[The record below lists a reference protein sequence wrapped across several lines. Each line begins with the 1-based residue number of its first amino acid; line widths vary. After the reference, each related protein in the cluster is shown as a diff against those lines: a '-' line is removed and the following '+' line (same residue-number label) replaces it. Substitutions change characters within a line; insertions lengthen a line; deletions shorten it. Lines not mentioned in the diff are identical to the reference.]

1 MGFLQEKQNRMYMV
15 FVGGGCAFLL
25 FFSLFLGVY
34 REREKKTLF
43 LQWEKT
49 VSSAMLEK
57 GLRED
62 EIGDILQSREIT
74 EEGERFLEKLG
85 HTEKENFWLLET
97 GETDNFLF
105 EIVLAAGG
113 FLAVFW
119 FLGGAS
125 AFLLQRER
133 QYEKAIK
140 IIEAFQTG
148 ETERRLPG
156 NDTGGIYRL
165 FSSVNRLATAFC
177 AREEAAQKAK
187 DFLKDMVSDISHQ
200 LKTPLAALNMYMEIM
215 MEDKDA
221 VEFFGEKALLSLERM
236 ERLTGNLL
244 KIVRLDAKTISF
256 EKKPCDVGGLVKD
269 AAEGFITRA
278 EKEGKQLF
286 LEGEETILN
295 CDRNWT
301 EEAVSNLIKNALD
314 HTDEGD
320 FVKISWEKSPVMIRI
335 SVEDNG
341 SGISEEEDIYHI
353 FKRFYRSSSSS
364 SGGSGLGLPL
374 AKAIVEEQGGS
385 LTVSSQEGQGSVFV
399 LSFSYVTEL

>member
-1 MGFLQEKQNRMYMV
+1 
-15 FVGGGCAFLL
+15 
-25 FFSLFLGVY
+25 
-34 REREKKTLF
+34 
-43 LQWEKT
+43 
-49 VSSAMLEK
+49 
-57 GLRED
+57 
-62 EIGDILQSREIT
+62 
-74 EEGERFLEKLG
+74 
-85 HTEKENFWLLET
+85 
-97 GETDNFLF
+97 
-105 EIVLAAGG
+105 
-113 FLAVFW
+113 
-119 FLGGAS
+119 
-125 AFLLQRER
+125 
-133 QYEKAIK
+133 
-140 IIEAFQTG
+140 
-148 ETERRLPG
+148 
-156 NDTGGIYRL
+156 
-165 FSSVNRLATAFC
+165 
-177 AREEAAQKAK
+177 
-187 DFLKDMVSDISHQ
+187 MVSDISHQ

-341 SGISEEEDIYHI
+341 SGISEEDIYHI

>member
-25 FFSLFLGVY
+25 FFSLFLGVC
-34 REREKKTLF
+34 REREKKTMF

-85 HTEKENFWLLET
+85 HTEKENFWLLEA

-133 QYEKAIK
+133 QYEKAVK
-140 IIEAFQTG
+140 IIEAFQMG

-215 MEDKDA
+215 MEDKTA

-341 SGISEEEDIYHI
+341 SGISEEDIYHI

>member
-1 MGFLQEKQNRMYMV
+1 MEFLQEKRNRQYMV
-15 FVGGGCAFLL
+15 FVGGGCAVLL
-25 FFSLFLGVY
+25 FFSLFLGICQE
-34 REREKKTLF
+34 RERRTMF

-49 VSSAMLEK
+49 VSSAMLKQGMGE
-57 GLRED
+57 GQISEV
-62 EIGDILQSREIT
+62 LQSREVT
-74 EEGERFLEKLG
+74 EEGEKLLEKLG
-85 HTEKENFWLLET
+85 HMEKENLWLLET
-97 GETDNFLF
+97 GGKNNFLF
-105 EIVLAAGG
+105 GIVLAAGS

-119 FLGGAS
+119 FLGGAGV
-125 AFLLQRER
+125 FLLQRER
-133 QYEKAIK
+133 QYEKAVK
-140 IIEAFQTG
+140 IIEGFQKG

-177 AREEAAQKAK
+177 SREEAAQKAK

-341 SGISEEEDIYHI
+341 SGISEEDIYHI

>member
-85 HTEKENFWLLET
+85 HTEKENFWLLEA

-148 ETERRLPG
+148 ETERRLSG

-295 CDRNWT
+295 CDRSWT

-341 SGISEEEDIYHI
+341 SGISEEDIYHI

>member
-341 SGISEEEDIYHI
+341 SGISEEDIYHI

-385 LTVSSQEGQGSVFV
+385 LTVSSQEGQGSIFV

>member
-85 HTEKENFWLLET
+85 HTEKENFWLLEA
-97 GETDNFLF
+97 GGTDNFLF
-105 EIVLAAGG
+105 ELVLATGG

-215 MEDKDA
+215 MDDKDA
-221 VEFFGEKALLSLERM
+221 VEVFGEKALLSLERM

-341 SGISEEEDIYHI
+341 SGISEEDIYHI

>member
-15 FVGGGCAFLL
+15 FVGGGCVFLL

-85 HTEKENFWLLET
+85 HTEKENFWLLEA

-341 SGISEEEDIYHI
+341 SGISEEDIYHI

-385 LTVSSQEGQGSVFV
+385 LTVSSQEGQGSIFV

>member
-34 REREKKTLF
+34 REREEKTLF

-85 HTEKENFWLLET
+85 HTEKENFWLLEA

-341 SGISEEEDIYHI
+341 SGISEEDIYHI

-399 LSFSYVTEL
+399 LSF

>member
-25 FFSLFLGVY
+25 FFSLFLGVC

-85 HTEKENFWLLET
+85 HTEKENFWLLEA

-133 QYEKAIK
+133 QYEEAVK
-140 IIEAFQTG
+140 IIEAFQMG

-269 AAEGFITRA
+269 ATEGFITRA

-341 SGISEEEDIYHI
+341 SGISEEDIYHI

>member
-85 HTEKENFWLLET
+85 HTEKENFWLLEA

-148 ETERRLPG
+148 ETERRLSG

-341 SGISEEEDIYHI
+341 SGISEEDIYHI

>member
-85 HTEKENFWLLET
+85 HTEKENFWLLES

-105 EIVLAAGG
+105 EIVLATGG

-215 MEDKDA
+215 MDDKDA
-221 VEFFGEKALLSLERM
+221 VEVFGEKALLSLERM

-341 SGISEEEDIYHI
+341 SGISEEDIYHI

-385 LTVSSQEGQGSVFV
+385 LTVSSQEGQGSIFV

>member
-85 HTEKENFWLLET
+85 HTEKENFWLLEA

-105 EIVLAAGG
+105 EIVLATGG

-140 IIEAFQTG
+140 IIEAFQMG

-341 SGISEEEDIYHI
+341 SGISEEDIYHI

>member
-85 HTEKENFWLLET
+85 HTEKENFWLLEA

-105 EIVLAAGG
+105 EIVLATGG

-341 SGISEEEDIYHI
+341 SGISEEDIYHI